1 MRTVLMKT
9 FTEKRVIPRLRQG
22 ALALSLLLLA
32 GCVTT
37 GDTSERKVDY
47 AKAEKT
53 HIQAGFGY
61 LRQEDREA
69 ARRHFQ
75 KALELNKR
83 SAGAYHGLAYLHW
96 GENNMDRAEAD
107 FRKALSLQPDFAQ
120 ARNNYGSFLYSQLR
134 YEEAEQQFRR
144 VSQDFVYDGRQ
155 MAMLNLGR
163 TEVKLGKTDDAM
175 RSFKQVI
182 SINNRLADPYLE
194 LSDLYFAAKDYV
206 SARQNLE
213 QYNKLAGQNPRSL
226 WLGIRL
232 ERIFGNKDKEGSYA
246 LALKNLHPY
255 SAEYLEYKNSV
266 NE

>member
-1 MRTVLMKT
+1 MRAILMKN
-9 FTEKRVIPRLRQG
+9 FYDRYVVQGLRHG
-22 ALALSLLLLA
+22 VWMLALLWMT

-37 GDTSERKVDY
+37 SDSAARKVDY

-61 LRQEDREA
+61 LRQNDREA

-96 GENNMDRAEAD
+96 AENNLERAEAD
-107 FRKALSLQPDFAQ
+107 FRRALSLQPDFAQ
-120 ARNNYGSFLYSQLR
+120 ARNNYGSFLFSQLR
-134 YEEAEQQFRR
+134 YPEAEQQFIR
-144 VSQDFVYDGRQ
+144 VSQDYTYDGRQ
-155 MAMLNLGR
+155 MALLNLGR
-163 TEVKLGKTDDAM
+163 TEVRLGKTDDAM

-182 SINNRLADPYLE
+182 SINNRLADPHLE
-194 LSDLYFAAKDYV
+194 LAELYFEAKDYV
-206 SARQNLE
+206 TARQHLE
-213 QYNKLAGQNPRSL
+213 QYNKLAGQTSRSL
-226 WLGIRL
+226 WLGIRI
-232 ERIFGNKDKEGSYA
+232 ERIFGNKDKEASYA

>member
-1 MRTVLMKT
+1 MLSVLMKT
-9 FTEKRVIPRLRQG
+9 FTKKFLAPGLRQG
-22 ALALSLLLLA
+22 AVALTLLLLA

-37 GDTSERKVDY
+37 SDSTAPKVDY
-47 AKAEKT
+47 AKAERT
-53 HIQAGFGY
+53 HVQAGFGY

-96 GENNMDRAEAD
+96 GEDNLELAEAD

-120 ARNNYGSFLYSQLR
+120 ARNNYGSFLFSQQR

-144 VSQDFVYDGRQ
+144 VSQDFSYDGRQ
-155 MAMLNLGR
+155 MALLNLGR

-175 RSFKQVI
+175 RSFKQSL
-182 SINNRLADPYLE
+182 SINNRLADSHLE
-194 LSDLYFAAKDYV
+194 LADLYFAARDYV
-206 SARQNLE
+206 TARQHLE

-226 WLGIRL
+226 WLGIRI
-232 ERIFGNKDKEGSYA
+232 ERIFGNKDKEASYA

-255 SAEYLEYKNSV
+255 SAEYLDYKNSV